1 MHLLPLL
8 PHRPG
13 GDLPRVSI
21 RVRVLVPGPGLR
33 LKGTESCLWGPVI
46 GGSPST
52 HAVWETY
59 LALGTTARH
68 LVAPV
73 LGPEVGRGKVGGEE
87 IAGRSVGWAP
97 GGCGL
102 CLEVRRASTHEGFGT
117 TAHGG
122 MEALRQGA
130 VDVVGAD
137 IVEMVQTARE
147 KVNIVEAFL
156 ETEIRREGAV
166 ALVLAIQNNDL
177 VRLTILHVT
186 DMVRYS
192 GGE

>member
-1 MHLLPLL
+1 
-8 PHRPG
+8 
-13 GDLPRVSI
+13 
-21 RVRVLVPGPGLR
+21 
-33 LKGTESCLWGPVI
+33 
-46 GGSPST
+46 
-52 HAVWETY
+52 
-59 LALGTTARH
+59 
-68 LVAPV
+68 
-73 LGPEVGRGKVGGEE
+73 
-87 IAGRSVGWAP
+87 
-97 GGCGL
+97 
-102 CLEVRRASTHEGFGT
+102 
-117 TAHGG
+117 